1 VSELRFDPIRRRWT
15 IIATERRLRPHEFAV
30 PRPAEEADVGACPFE
45 HGSEPATP
53 PQIASFPEGADWQVR
68 VVPNKYP
75 AVNHD
80 APLASESSGLFRR
93 LSGVGSHE
101 VIVETPQHARAM
113 ADMTPDEIAR
123 VMRVWRGRLLDLGND
138 SRIRYVLLFKNH
150 GREAGA
156 SLAHPH
162 SQLLATSVVPEFV
175 KDELASARAYYRR
188 TKRCIFCDLLEQEL
202 VREER
207 IVLDNDGFVALSPWA
222 ALFPFETWL
231 LPRAHGYDFALTPDS
246 VLLQLA
252 AALRELLRRVRAVLA
267 DPAFNLILHT
277 APVPRRSH
285 HPSDVTAHAY
295 HWHFE
300 LIPRI
305 SHIAGFEWGSGYAIN
320 HTTPEEAARY
330 LRNVPTL
337 P

>member
-1 VSELRFDPIRRRWT
+1 MSELRFDPIRRRWT

-30 PRPAEEADVGACPFE
+30 PRPAEPADFGACPFE

-53 PQIASFPEGADWQVR
+53 PEIASYPGGAEWQVR

-75 AVNHD
+75 AVSHD
-80 APLASESSGLFRR
+80 GPLAAESSGLFRR

-101 VIVETPQHARAM
+101 VIVETPEHHRDM
-113 ADMTPDEIAR
+113 ADMAPEEIAA
-123 VMRVWRGRLLDLGND
+123 VLRVWRDRLQDLRSD
-138 SRIRYVLLFKNH
+138 RRLRYVLLFKNH

-175 KDELASARAYYRR
+175 KDELASARAHYRR
-188 TKRCIFCDLLEQEL
+188 THRCIFCEL
-202 VREER
+202 IDEELARRER
-207 IVLDNDGFVALSPWA
+207 VVLAHDGVVALSPWA

-231 LPRAHGYDFALTPDS
+231 LPRAHSHDFGATPDS
-246 VLLQLA
+246 DLLRLA
-252 AALRELLRRVRAVLA
+252 TALRDLLRRLSSVLA

-277 APVPRRSH
+277 APLRRPTRRST
-285 HPSDVTAHAY
+285 DATAHSY
-295 HWHFE
+295 HWHLE

-305 SHIAGFEWGSGYAIN
+305 SHIAGFEWGSGYSIN

-330 LRNVPTL
+330 LREAVANP
-337 P
+337 